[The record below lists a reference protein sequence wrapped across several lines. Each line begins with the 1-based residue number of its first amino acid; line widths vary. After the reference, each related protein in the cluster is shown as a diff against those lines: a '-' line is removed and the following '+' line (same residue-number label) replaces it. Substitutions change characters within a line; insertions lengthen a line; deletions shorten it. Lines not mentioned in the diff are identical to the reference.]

1 MCGIAG
7 IIQSKKSLGNDPEN
21 KLKNILASMNEDM
34 KFRGPDGS
42 GIQIFDEGDWLVGLS
57 HTRLS
62 IIDLEG
68 GAQPLA
74 SSDNK
79 SWVTFNGEIYNFR
92 EIRKKLE
99 REGRSFRTHSDTL
112 VIAEGHSVYGDKILK
127 ELNGM
132 FALGVWDN
140 DRKNLLLARDR
151 FGVKPLYYMPL
162 CDDGIVFASGV
173 STLMKHPECSKK
185 IDPWALAN
193 YFFSDYIHPPLS
205 IIQGIFQLPP
215 GHFFHWDKNG
225 PGERKLT
232 AVASFHFWKIPEKED
247 KISYSETTEVEVAT
261 NLRKKIADSVE
272 RQLISDVPVGVFL
285 SGGIDSSIIAYEA
298 SRLNPQAQTFSIGF
312 DRTDYDESTY
322 ATLLSKQIGAKNINR
337 TISLD
342 DLLKNLDQA
351 LDTLDSPLADP
362 SLIPTTIL
370 SQLTRE
376 HVKVAL
382 GGDGGDELFAGYPT
396 YLAHS
401 FAKFYSLFGRGNVH
415 KVISSCLDLIPVS
428 DSYQSLEWKL
438 KRFVQR
444 FDDRPDVR
452 HGRWMSA
459 LDWPDVKQAV
469 RKNLGDNPTILR
481 EWFGKKNDYELDE
494 LLLFDFKTYLPG
506 SVLSKVDRASMG
518 KSLEVRP
525 PFLDN
530 DLVDYVQKLDSEFK
544 FKNKTSKYI
553 LKSAY
558 RGLIPDEILFR
569 KKKGFGIPL
578 ASWIKGPLST
588 RLKEIFET
596 SPLFLDEAMLDKK
609 FFLNL
614 WHKHNENKIDAS
626 RPLWSLIVL
635 EHWRTRV
642 GAKI

>member
-7 IIQSKKSLGNDPEN
+7 IIQSKRTLGNNPKE
-21 KLKNILASMNEDM
+21 KLKEILLSMNDEM
-34 KFRGPDGS
+34 KRRGPDGS
-42 GIQIFDEGDWLVGLS
+42 GIQIFDEGEWLVGLS

-68 GAQPLA
+68 GAQPLS

-99 REGRSFRTHSDTL
+99 REGRTFRTHSDSL
-112 VIAEGHSVYGDKILK
+112 VLAEGHAVYQEKILK

-132 FALGVWDN
+132 FALGIWDTKN
-140 DRKNLLLARDR
+140 KNLLLARDR
-151 FGVKPLYYMPL
+151 FGIKPLYYMPL
-162 CDDGIVFASGV
+162 SDSGIVFASGV
-173 STLMKHPECSKK
+173 STLMKHPGCSKK
-185 IDPWALAN
+185 IDSWSLAN

-205 IIQGIFQLPP
+205 ILQGVFQLPP
-215 GHFFHWDKNG
+215 GHYFHWDMNG
-225 PGERKLT
+225 LGERKMT
-232 AVASFHFWKIPEKED
+232 AVSSFYLWQLPDEKDKIFFSKEKE
-247 KISYSETTEVEVAT
+247 IEVAT
-261 NLRKKIADSVE
+261 ALRNKIASSVE
-272 RQLISDVPVGVFL
+272 RQLISDVPTGVFL
-285 SGGIDSSIIAYEA
+285 SGGLDSSIIAYEA
-298 SRLNPQAQTFSIGF
+298 SKLNPQIETFSIGF
-312 DRTDYDESTY
+312 DRADYDESSY
-322 ATLLSKQIGAKNINR
+322 ASLLSKQIGVKNINR
-337 TISLD
+337 TISID
-342 DLLKNLDQA
+342 DLFKNLHDA

-370 SQLTRE
+370 SNLTRQ

-396 YLAHS
+396 YLAHTY
-401 FAKFYSLFGRGNVH
+401 AKFYALFGKGSLH
-415 KVISSCLDLIPVS
+415 KMISNTLDLIPVF
-428 DSYQSLEWKL
+428 DSYQSLEWKI

-444 FDDRPDVR
+444 FDQRPDVR

-459 LDWPDVKQAV
+459 LDWPDVKKAFKHQ
-469 RKNLGDNPTILR
+469 LGDSPIILR
-481 EWFGKKNDYELDE
+481 EWFGKNSDFILDE

-518 KSLEVRP
+518 ESLETRP

-530 DLVDYVQKLDSEFK
+530 DLAEYVFKLDGEFK

-569 KKKGFGIPL
+569 SKKGFGIPL
-578 ASWIKGPLST
+578 SSWIKGPLNK
-588 RLKEIFET
+588 RLEGIFAH
-596 SPLFLDEAMLDKK
+596 SPLFDHDGPLEKN
-609 FFLNL
+609 FFLDL
-614 WHKHNENKIDAS
+614 WHKHNNNKIDAS

-635 EHWRTRV
+635 DHWRLRV
-642 GAKI
+642 GAHI